1 MYMFDHNNFS
11 FIISIL
17 EFERSIDEEGK
28 EDKYLQ
34 KREQNISLFL
44 KIAI

>member
-1 MYMFDHNNFS
+1 MYMFDHTNFS
-11 FIISIL
+11 FMISIL
-17 EFERSIDEEGK
+17 VFKRSIDEEGK

-34 KREQNISLFL
+34 KREQNMSLFL